1 MSFRKKSMIFKN
13 GFLTKSLST
22 SSFEIVLKKNPA
34 VLIVIVLKY
43 REEFIY
49 GYNFMNNTI
58 KEKLFFYGNDF
69 LRDEQKPPKNCTEY
83 PEDSKNIQ
91 KILNIA

>member
-1 MSFRKKSMIFKN
+1 MIFKN
-13 GFLTKSLST
+13 GFLTKSLSM
-22 SSFEIVLKKNPA
+22 SNFEIVLKKNPA

-58 KEKLFFYGNDF
+58 KEKLFFHGNNF
-69 LRDEQKPPKNCTEY
+69 LRVEQKPTKNCTEY

>member
-1 MSFRKKSMIFKN
+1 MIFKN

-22 SSFEIVLKKNPA
+22 SFEIVLKKDPTL
-34 VLIVIVLKY
+34 LIVIILKY

-58 KEKLFFYGNDF
+58 KEKLFFYRKDF
-69 LRDEQKPPKNCTEY
+69 LRAEQKPRNYTEY
-83 PEDSKNIQ
+83 PKDSKNIQ
-91 KILNIA
+91 KISNIA

>member
-1 MSFRKKSMIFKN
+1 MIFKN

-22 SSFEIVLKKNPA
+22 SSFEIVLKKNLA

-43 REEFIY
+43 RKKFIY

-69 LRDEQKPPKNCTEY
+69 L
-83 PEDSKNIQ
+83 
-91 KILNIA
+91 

>member
-1 MSFRKKSMIFKN
+1 MIFKN

-34 VLIVIVLKY
+34 LLIVIILKY

-69 LRDEQKPPKNCTEY
+69 LRAE
-83 PEDSKNIQ
+83 
-91 KILNIA
+91 

>member
-1 MSFRKKSMIFKN
+1 MIFKN

-22 SSFEIVLKKNPA
+22 SFEIVFKKNHA
-34 VLIVIVLKY
+34 LLIVIILKY

-58 KEKLFFYGNDF
+58 KEKLFFYKKDF
-69 LRDEQKPPKNCTEY
+69 LRAEQKAPRNCTEY
-83 PEDSKNIQ
+83 LEDSKNIQ
-91 KILNIA
+91 KIPNIA

>member
-1 MSFRKKSMIFKN
+1 MISKN

-22 SSFEIVLKKNPA
+22 SFEIVFKNNPML
-34 VLIVIVLKY
+34 LIVIILKY

-58 KEKLFFYGNDF
+58 KEKLFFYGKDF
-69 LRDEQKPPKNCTEY
+69 LRAEQKPRNCTEY
-83 PEDSKNIQ
+83 PEDFKNIQ
-91 KILNIA
+91 KIPNIA

>member
-1 MSFRKKSMIFKN
+1 MSFRKRSMIFRN
-13 GFLTKSLST
+13 GFLTKSLNT

-34 VLIVIVLKY
+34 VLIVIILKY

-69 LRDEQKPPKNCTEY
+69 L
-83 PEDSKNIQ
+83 
-91 KILNIA
+91 